1 MVAPD
6 FIVPPPG
13 LIPAAQPGDEPERT
27 VQDVRPRVLPA
38 FSPPPGIVPA
48 SAVQRTAGQPAPED
62 PVQRI
67 EAPTPTPVDG
77 AWRLRGL
84 AGLEVLVLR
93 PVVLGRDP
101 LPDPGR
107 PDAAVIR
114 LDDPARSV
122 SKTHARI
129 EVVDGR
135 ATITDLSSTNGTRL
149 LLPDGET
156 RELDPGVPVDA
167 PSGSTVLLGELA
179 VQLDRVPFDTA

>member
-13 LIPAAQPGDEPERT
+13 LIPAAQPDEPERT
-27 VQDVRPRVLPA
+27 VQDVRSRTLPA
-38 FSPPPGIVPA
+38 FSPPPGLVPP
-48 SAVQRTAGQPAPED
+48 SALPRAAGRPAPED
-62 PVQRI
+62 REKRI
-67 EAPTPTPVDG
+67 EAPTPNPVDG
-77 AWRLRGL
+77 AWRLRGPG
-84 AGLEVLVLR
+84 GLEVLLLR

-101 LPDPGR
+101 SPDPGR

-114 LDDPARSV
+114 LEDPARSV

-135 ATITDLSSTNGTRL
+135 ATITDLSSTNGTRVL
-149 LLPDGET
+149 TPDGEA
-156 RELDPGVPVDA
+156 RELDPGRPVEA

-179 VQLDRVPFDTA
+179 VRLDRVPLDTV